1 MRIKAK
7 HRPRTKPPEA
17 RRKELMNAAQRLFLD
32 HGVASTTIE
41 QITSAASVA
50 KGTFYLYF
58 SSKEDVLA
66 ALGDRFAR
74 ELLARI
80 KTAVASEPN
89 AGWKEKLATWA
100 RTAVAGYLDSIRLHD
115 IVFGFDHGPRPPTK
129 EGRTDNIVID
139 HLSALLRA
147 GAEARAWSIDDA
159 HITAVFL
166 FSALHGAVDYTYTKE
181 KRLNR
186 SRLAHRMERLFFRA
200 VGLPRG

>member
-32 HGVASTTIE
+32 RGVAPTTIE
-41 QITSAASVA
+41 QITSAAGVA

-66 ALGDRFAR
+66 ALGDRFAW

-80 KTAVASEPN
+80 KSAIAEKPN
-89 AGWKEKLATWA
+89 VRWNEKLATWA
-100 RTAVAGYLDSIRLHD
+100 RTAVAAYLDSMPLHD
-115 IVFGFDHGPRPPTK
+115 IVFGFDHGPRPPTR
-129 EGRTDNIVID
+129 EGLTNNAVIG
-139 HLSALLRA
+139 HLSALLQA
-147 GAEARAWSIDDA
+147 GTAARAWSIDNA

-166 FSALHGAVDYTYTKE
+166 FSALHGAVDYAYTKE